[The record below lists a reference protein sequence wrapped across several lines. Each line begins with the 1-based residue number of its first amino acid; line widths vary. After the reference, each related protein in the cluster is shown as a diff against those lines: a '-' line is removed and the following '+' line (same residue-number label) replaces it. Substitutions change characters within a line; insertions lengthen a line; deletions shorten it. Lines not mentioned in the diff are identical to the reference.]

1 MSATVWGLV
10 GVAYLALIVAVLGGL
25 HWTRRSL
32 LDRLDTPAAH
42 RDWEA
47 WRTEA
52 QRQAEGEGPIQ
63 RRVPKSPEPP
73 TLVLLRDYYG
83 ICVAGAWL
91 FTTLLFAVLV
101 FVVRGILGA
110 ARVSRSPGEKGVVR

>member
-1 MSATVWGLV
+1 MSRTAWGLV
-10 GVAYLALIVAVLGGL
+10 TAAYLAVIAAALGGL

-32 LDRLDTPAAH
+32 LARLDTPAAH
-42 RDWEA
+42 QQWET
-47 WRTEA
+47 WRSEA
-52 QRQAEGEGPIQ
+52 QRQAEGAGPIQ

-83 ICVAGAWL
+83 VCVAGAWL

-101 FVVRGILGA
+101 FVVRGVAGGHGGG
-110 ARVSRSPGEKGVVR
+110 SGEIGMIR